1 MKIELHPSSERGA
14 NKLSWLD
21 SKFSFS
27 FANYYNPARM
37 GFGALRVLNDD
48 IIAPNQ
54 GFDLHPHDN
63 MEIITIVIEGQLEH
77 KDSMGGHGIINNNEI
92 QVMSAGT
99 GIMHSEYN
107 ASTTSPLKLF
117 QIWIES
123 KEHDI
128 KPRYEQKNL
137 LEKIPVNKIISLVSG
152 DKDSETLYIHQDA
165 KISMGYF
172 DTKQEVEYSLAN
184 KHGLFIMNI
193 AGQISLGKHK
203 LNKRDA
209 IAISQTNQV
218 KINVQEPSKI
228 LLIEIPI

>member
-1 MKIELHPSSERGA
+1 MKIELHPSSERGT
-14 NKLSWLD
+14 NKLNWLN

-48 IIAPNQ
+48 IIAPKQ

-107 ASTTSPLKLF
+107 ASATQDLKLF

-123 KEHDI
+123 KEYNI

-137 LEKIPVNKIISLVSG
+137 LEKLPTNKIITLVSG
-152 DKDSETLYIHQDA
+152 DKNSKTLYIHQDA
-165 KISMGYF
+165 KISIGYF
-172 DTKQEVEYSLAN
+172 DTKQEVKYPLAN

-193 AGQISLGKHK
+193 AGQISLGKNK

-218 KINVQEPSKI
+218 KINVQESSKI
-228 LLIEIPI
+228 LLIEVPI